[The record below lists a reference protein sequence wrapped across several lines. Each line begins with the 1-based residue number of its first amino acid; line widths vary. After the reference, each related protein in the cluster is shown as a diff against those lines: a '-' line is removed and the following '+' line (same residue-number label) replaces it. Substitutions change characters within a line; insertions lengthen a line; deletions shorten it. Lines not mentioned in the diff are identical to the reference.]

1 MIEAIKVGGM
11 TTSTEFVLVYLLVH
25 ILVVLVLS
33 RIIELTRCIFDS
45 RGFVSFHIVI
55 KLIEVTTLNIDIRIA
70 ELKHLV
76 NLSLSLSST
85 CLLICQLLLS
95 TRLLIEV
102 EEIIFFIKVREFTEL
117 TIINLT
123 VVIIIVRHLFVIFSI
138 D

>member
-11 TTSTEFVLVYLLVH
+11 TTSAEFVLVYLLVH

-33 RIIELTRCIFDS
+33 RLVELTRCVFNS

-55 KLIEVTTLNIDIRIA
+55 KLIEVTTLNIDIRIT

-76 NLSLSLSST
+76 DLSLSLSST
-85 CLLICQLLLS
+85 CFLICQLLLS

-102 EEIIFFIKVREFTEL
+102 EEIIFFIKVREL
-117 TIINLT
+117 T
-123 VVIIIVRHLFVIFSI
+123 
-138 D
+138 